1 MSRRAASCLDSF
13 GSGCFAI
20 QASSDAMAAG
30 SSYTTIAPVEGLVEL
45 EAAKR
50 PLAQGVR
57 PRHDHSKSL
66 AKLFH
71 RPDAGAIAAPGRMC
85 GPRGAACACTGCIG
99 SGSGQHLR
107 QHPKSVSLRSELE

>member
-66 AKLFH
+66 RSSF
-71 RPDAGAIAAPGRMC
+71 IALTPVRLQRQAVCVAREV
-85 GPRGAACACTGCIG
+85 PRVLALAA
-99 SGSGQHLR
+99 
-107 QHPKSVSLRSELE
+107 